1 MSVSPPPGEPR
12 RGTVRTDQKKGEPFS
27 FISEHPFVRRSSDP
41 QASLLPFRT
50 GFPIFRGDINPQ
62 IAPAPLHSTQHM
74 SMQADFRGS
83 TALVTGG
90 TRGIGRALVDAFAD
104 AGANVAFT
112 YRSSS
117 DTAAALVDALEEQG
131 TETLSLQG
139 DVADLET
146 AQAHVDAVL
155 DRWGTLDVLVN
166 NAGITRDGL
175 MLRMS
180 EDDWDDVIGTNLKG
194 AFNFCKAAYM
204 PMMRQQS
211 GSIVNISSVVGA
223 TGNAGQ
229 TNYAASKAGI
239 VGFSKSLAKELGGR
253 NVTVNVVAPGY
264 VRTEMTDELDAETR
278 EAILDAVTLD
288 RLAKPDEIADAVLFL
303 ASPAAAYITGHVLHV
318 NGGLSM

>member
-1 MSVSPPPGEPR
+1 
-12 RGTVRTDQKKGEPFS
+12 
-27 FISEHPFVRRSSDP
+27 
-41 QASLLPFRT
+41 
-50 GFPIFRGDINPQ
+50 
-62 IAPAPLHSTQHM
+62 
-74 SMQADFRGS
+74 MQADFRGS
-83 TALVTGG
+83 TVLVTGG
-90 TRGIGRALVDAFAD
+90 TRGIGRALVNAFAD

-112 YRSSS
+112 FRSST
-117 DTAAALVDALEEQG
+117 DAAASLVDRLEGQG
-131 TETLSLQG
+131 TEALSLQG
-139 DVADLET
+139 DVADPDT
-146 AQAHVDAVL
+146 AEEHVDAVL
-155 DRWGTLDVLVN
+155 DRFGALDVLVN

-175 MLRMS
+175 LLRMT
-180 EDDWDDVIGTNLKG
+180 EDNWDDVIDTNLKG
-194 AFNFCKAAYM
+194 VFNFCKAAYM

-211 GSIVNISSVVGA
+211 GSIINISSVVGT

-239 VGFSKSLAKELGGR
+239 VGFSKSLAKELGSR
-253 NVTVNVVAPGY
+253 NITVNVVAPGY

>member
-1 MSVSPPPGEPR
+1 M
-12 RGTVRTDQKKGEPFS
+12 
-27 FISEHPFVRRSSDP
+27 H
-41 QASLLPFRT
+41 
-50 GFPIFRGDINPQ
+50 
-62 IAPAPLHSTQHM
+62 
-74 SMQADFRGS
+74 ADFRGS

-117 DTAAALVDALEEQG
+117 DTAAALVDALDEQG

-175 MLRMS
+175 VLRMS
-180 EDDWDDVIGTNLKG
+180 EDDWDDVIDTNLKG
-194 AFNFCKAAYM
+194 VFNFCKAAYM

-211 GSIVNISSVVGA
+211 GTIVNISSVVGA

-239 VGFSKSLAKELGGR
+239 VGFSKSLAKELGSR

-264 VRTEMTDELDAETR
+264 VQTDMTDELDDETR
-278 EAILDAVTLD
+278 ETILDAVPLD
-288 RLAKPDEIADAVLFL
+288 RLAEPDEIADAVLFL
-303 ASPAAAYITGHVLHV
+303 ASPAATYITGHVLHV